1 MRISDWSSDV
11 CSSDLLLAVKVVLAS
26 VSPERSLVFDE
37 VDSGVGGATAH
48 AVGERLER
56 LARDRQVLV
65 ITHSPQVAARGT
77 HHWQVLKRTTGQRV
91 ATQVSHLSPGD
102 RREEIARMLS
112 GAERSEEHTS
122 ELQSLMRISYA
133 VFCLKKKKTN

>member
-1 MRISDWSSDV
+1 MSTTESNTYSHTIALHDALPI
-11 CSSDLLLAVKVVLAS
+11 CC
-26 VSPERSLVFDE
+26 
-37 VDSGVGGATAH
+37 GATAH

-65 ITHSPQVAARGT
+65 ITHSPQVTARGT

-112 GAERSEEHTS
+112 GAETTEEARAPAERLIGHG
-122 ELQSLMRISYA
+122 
-133 VFCLKKKKTN
+133 